1 MTRPLRSFE
10 FPRSRRYYGSLRPC
24 ASLRYSHPWRASP
37 WTSPLSSRRQVPT
50 FRTRAWSTFT
60 PPLCRVPPTQATGS
74 PWTPPGLTTL
84 PGSDTVPTLSTRCRW
99 FIRFVSSGPHL
110 MRSRRTFSVTLTTSA
125 LDRRSSRW
133 FGARPCRSAP
143 GGPPPSLVQQ
153 ALSLDHLW
161 PPRAVVAHHR
171 QRTDR
176 TRVRAAPAPCPTR
189 PARCSTATETT
200 DRPVACPSVV
210 WRSPVPASM
219 TPAVRYLPSPASA
232 PACRSR
238 LRATRSHQHVRWS
251 MLPEVVPNELRPVT

>member
-1 MTRPLRSFE
+1 MPNRFQWACLERLRSVRTFLPLSRLTRSPRWMTRPLRSFE

-60 PPLCRVPPTQATGS
+60 PPLCRAPPTQATGS
-74 PWTPPGLTTL
+74 PWTPPGPTTL

-133 FGARPCRSAP
+133 FGARPCRPAP
-143 GGPPPSLVQQ
+143 GGLPPSLVQQ

-161 PPRAVVAHHR
+161 PPRAVVAH
-171 QRTDR
+171 
-176 TRVRAAPAPCPTR
+176 TR
-189 PARCSTATETT
+189 PRSCPIRSFREFSSHTNGVSVYGGECLSSEALAKLRVF
-200 DRPVACPSVV
+200 DR
-210 WRSPVPASM
+210 
-219 TPAVRYLPSPASA
+219 L
-232 PACRSR
+232 
-238 LRATRSHQHVRWS
+238 
-251 MLPEVVPNELRPVT
+251 